1 MSAAHED
8 NILKHFATY
17 TKRIAAGKGD
27 TIRFEPSVLELY
39 RTEQIRQKTAAPINI
54 YSAQH
59 TILFL
64 RGCADQKLCKRRC
77 ISNFLNQQHR
87 NYGDLYH
94 VAELCNLFPAYQ
106 CKIRTFTKLKEYLK
120 AQHLHLAAWCTLK
133 ALHTY
138 DDLSL
143 KRWVKQTI
151 REVGP
156 YYPSWQRYVL
166 ARLNVV
172 IMSMSTWNLNLV
184 NIQRTCRN
192 HSWDPKAFFPVAF
205 G

>member
-1 MSAAHED
+1 MDLS
-8 NILKHFATY
+8 LTF
-17 TKRIAAGKGD
+17 
-27 TIRFEPSVLELY
+27 LELY
-39 RTEQIRQKTAAPINI
+39 RTEQIRQKTAGPINI

-64 RGCADQKLCKRRC
+64 RGCADQNLCKRRC

-87 NYGDLYH
+87 NYDYLYH

-106 CKIRTFTKLKEYLK
+106 CNIRTFTNLKDYLK
-120 AQHLHLAAWCTLK
+120 AQHLQLAARYTLK

-143 KRWVKQTI
+143 ERWAKHTI

-156 YYPSWQRYVL
+156 YLSELATLRLSSVERCYHAYVDL
-166 ARLNVV
+166 EPQLSEHPTDMPEPFVG
-172 IMSMSTWNLNLV
+172 
-184 NIQRTCRN
+184 
-192 HSWDPKAFFPVAF
+192 P
-205 G
+205 